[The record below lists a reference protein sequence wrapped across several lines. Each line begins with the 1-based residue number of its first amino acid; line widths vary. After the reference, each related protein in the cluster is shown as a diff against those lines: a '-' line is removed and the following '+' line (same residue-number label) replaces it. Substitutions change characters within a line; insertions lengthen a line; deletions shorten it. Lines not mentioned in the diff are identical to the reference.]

1 MKTNSRKLT
10 GALLGAGLLLATAGI
25 FANACGGDDAPP
37 NNIITPD
44 SGSPTTTTNGAA
56 GAGGDTGMG
65 GAGGSGSG
73 GEAGSG
79 GAGGATG
86 GSAGSGGAGGSGG
99 SACTPA
105 GTYNND
111 SIKNMLLP
119 DGGLPPL

>member
-1 MKTNSRKLT
+1 MNTNSWKLK

-25 FANACGGDDAPP
+25 FANACGGDDNTQPP
-37 NNIITPD
+37 IITPD

-56 GAGGDTGMG
+56 GSGGDTGMG

-73 GEAGSG
+73 GEAGNG

-86 GSAGSGGAGGSGG
+86 GSGGSGGAGGSG
-99 SACTPA
+99 SMCTPA
-105 GTYNND
+105 GSYNND
-111 SIKNMLLP
+111 AIKNELLP